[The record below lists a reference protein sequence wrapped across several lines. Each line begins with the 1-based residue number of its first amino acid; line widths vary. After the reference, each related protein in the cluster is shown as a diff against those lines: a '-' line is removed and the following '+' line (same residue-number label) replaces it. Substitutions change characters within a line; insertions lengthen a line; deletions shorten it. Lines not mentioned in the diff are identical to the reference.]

1 MNISQQI
8 KQYMKD
14 KNINQSELAKTLG
27 LSQTYISKVVN
38 GFEPIEGSVG
48 ERKLFNLL
56 NIVGTVEEEEVVI
69 EQSPLVDCELLI
81 RAINYKCNSGS
92 LLSAI
97 IDAVDAINNT
107 VPISC
112 DKEAKKAVVYLLKRA
127 IKYLED

>member
-14 KNINQSELAKTLG
+14 NNINQSELARMLG
-27 LSQTYISKVVN
+27 LSPSYISKVAN

-69 EQSPLVDCELLI
+69 DEAPLVSCELLLGAFYY
-81 RAINYKCNSGS
+81 RCNSDS
-92 LLSAI
+92 VLEAV
-97 IDAVDAINNT
+97 IDTVEAINNAT
-107 VPISC
+107 VILC
-112 DKEAKKAVVYLLKRA
+112 DKEAKKAVVYLLNRA
-127 IKYLED
+127 IKSLED